1 MQAAMNGHNDIV
13 ETLIIHGADVNAT
26 NVDGKYM

>member
-1 MQAAMNGHNDIV
+1 MAAAIYGYFDLAQMLLQN
-13 ETLIIHGADVNAT
+13 GADVNAT